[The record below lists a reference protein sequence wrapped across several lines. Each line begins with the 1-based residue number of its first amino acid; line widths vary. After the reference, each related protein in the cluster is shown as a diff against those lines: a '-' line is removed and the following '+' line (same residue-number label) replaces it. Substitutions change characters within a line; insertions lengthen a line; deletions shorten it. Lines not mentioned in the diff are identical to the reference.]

1 MNIVA
6 RSTGES
12 GDHRLS
18 AVAQVGMY
26 LVLPCQTL
34 SRAFTLTR
42 GVAMN
47 ECRMCGCLIRPEDEA
62 PKESA
67 AYRWA
72 GPVHLACAL
81 LAEMEFQR
89 WLDDK
94 VQSN

>member
-1 MNIVA
+1 MNLNA
-6 RSTGES
+6 RSTGEAPE
-12 GDHRLS
+12 RALS
-18 AVAQVGMY
+18 AVGQVGGKATP
-26 LVLPCQTL
+26 VAGHEP
-34 SRAFTLTR
+34 RAYMTR
-42 GVAMN
+42 EVAMN

-89 WLDDK
+89 WLDEK
-94 VQSN
+94 VESN